1 MIEAVLFDM
10 DGLMFDTER
19 LWTEAWMATAEAE
32 GLPVNLDVVVAMRGC
47 NRAGCKRVCLERLG
61 PDFDFDDYQD
71 KARVVMDRLVD
82 EHDLPKKPGLVELL
96 EVLHARGI
104 PAVVCTSTRR
114 VITEGYL
121 KRAGID
127 GYFKG
132 LVCGDDVRNGKPHPE
147 VFLKG
152 AALTG
157 KAPERCLVLEDSP
170 NGIRA
175 GAAAGC
181 KAVMVPDLMEPTD
194 ELRALAAAIVPDLFA
209 VVPLLD
215 TL

>member
-19 LWTEAWMATAEAE
+19 LWTEAWLAAARAE
-32 GLPVNLDVVVAMRGC
+32 GLPVDLNVVVAMRGC
-47 NRAGCKRVCLERLG
+47 NRAGCKRVCREYLG
-61 PDFDFDDYQD
+61 PEFDFDGYQA
-71 KARVVMDRLVD
+71 KARLVMDRLVD

-96 EVLHARGI
+96 EELRARNV

-114 VITEGYL
+114 ATTEGYL
-121 KRAGID
+121 KRAGIE
-127 GYFKG
+127 GFFKG
-132 LVCGDDVRNGKPHPE
+132 LVCGDDVRNGKPDPE

-152 AALTG
+152 AALAG
-157 KAPERCLVLEDSP
+157 KDPARCMVLEDSP

-194 ELRALAAAIVPDLFA
+194 ELRALAATVVPDLFA
-209 VVPLLD
+209 VIPLLD

>member
-19 LWTEAWMATAEAE
+19 LWTEAWIAAAEAE
-32 GLPVNLDVVVAMRGC
+32 GLPVDLGLVAAMRGC
-47 NRAGCKRVCLERLG
+47 NRAGCRQVCLERLG
-61 PDFDFDDYQD
+61 PDFDFDDYQA

-82 EHDLPKKPGLVELL
+82 ERGLPKKPGLVQLL
-96 EVLHARGI
+96 EELERRQM

-114 VITEGYL
+114 ATTEGYL
-121 KRAGID
+121 KRAGVER
-127 GYFKG
+127 FFRG
-132 LVCGDDVRNGKPHPE
+132 LVCGDDVQRGKPDPE

-152 AALTG
+152 AALAG
-157 KAPERCLVLEDSP
+157 RAPERCMVLEDSP

-194 ELRALAAAIVPDLFA
+194 ELQTLTAAIVPDLFA

>member
-1 MIEAVLFDM
+1 M
-10 DGLMFDTER
+10 
-19 LWTEAWMATAEAE
+19 
-32 GLPVNLDVVVAMRGC
+32 
-47 NRAGCKRVCLERLG
+47 
-61 PDFDFDDYQD
+61 
-71 KARVVMDRLVD
+71 
-82 EHDLPKKPGLVELL
+82 
-96 EVLHARGI
+96 
-104 PAVVCTSTRR
+104 
-114 VITEGYL
+114 
-121 KRAGID
+121 
-127 GYFKG
+127 
-132 LVCGDDVRNGKPHPE
+132 CGDDVRNGKPHPE

-215 TL
+215 IL